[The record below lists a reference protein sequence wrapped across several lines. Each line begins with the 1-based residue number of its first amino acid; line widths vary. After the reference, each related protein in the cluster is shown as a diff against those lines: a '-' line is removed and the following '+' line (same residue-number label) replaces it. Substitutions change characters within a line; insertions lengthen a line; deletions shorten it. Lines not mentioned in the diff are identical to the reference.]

1 MWNHYIYLIF
11 FLYSLTNKFFVIISI
26 TIMCSS
32 HSTQEYIETQ
42 LKLLHVELLRLNIM
56 NYIYIIYDYIKL
68 YLYILKYIPIE
79 N

>member
-1 MWNHYIYLIF
+1 
-11 FLYSLTNKFFVIISI
+11 
-26 TIMCSS
+26 MCSS